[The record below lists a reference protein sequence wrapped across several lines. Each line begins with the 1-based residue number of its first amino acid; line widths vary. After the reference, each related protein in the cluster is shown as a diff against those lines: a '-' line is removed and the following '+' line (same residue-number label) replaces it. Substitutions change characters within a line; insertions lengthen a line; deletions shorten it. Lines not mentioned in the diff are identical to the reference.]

1 MFAQRTKVAILRI
14 EFLCISSS
22 SANSSNFL
30 LWIVSFLAPA
40 QGQSGSMANVTQ
52 IPRLWDWCP
61 VQPENAVE
69 AVFGIIGLIMPLPI
83 NRWDYGLSSAV
94 VLAWGWGGRLE
105 ELAKNR
111 ECGMNRIVGEKP
123 QARRWGTGWI
133 MHCCRWEK
141 MRGLWTRVGGGGA
154 ELWFLVWL
162 ENNNGFLKR
171 TSAVCCPTKLSS
183 IFQHPKNWE
192 I

>member
-1 MFAQRTKVAILRI
+1 MFAQRTKVAILRF

-83 NRWDYGLSSAV
+83 NWRDYAWARLSSWHEV
-94 VLAWGWGGRLE
+94 EGRDWLE
-105 ELAKNR
+105 EPAKNR
-111 ECGMNRIVGEKP
+111 KCGMNRIDGEKQ

-141 MRGLWTRVGGGGA
+141 MRGLWTRGGGGGT
-154 ELWFLVWL
+154 ELCFLVRL

-171 TSAVCCPTKLSS
+171 TSAVRCSTRL
-183 IFQHPKNWE
+183 
-192 I
+192 